1 MDFSKMKYLE
11 LLTCI
16 ISLCCFQALGTVTVF
31 AVLLNLMDFLKK
43 IPLIT
48 WSLNSIWHDCWH
60 GCTCLPS
67 WNIPL
72 PWLLWL
78 TALSYSLLLWL
89 LFLGILPKPT
99 SFDQIFKCWS
109 QILSLLFFSL
119 YCTPLDES
127 VTLIIMNSLKF
138 TVFPQLSPNASV
150 RLCSKSCRLCGY
162 RHGFGGL
169 KVQDQGAHRS
179 DVWRSTS
186 WLIGGCL
193 STVSSYSGRE
203 CSCIFLKDQ

>member
-16 ISLCCFQALGTVTVF
+16 ISFCCFQGLGTVTIFV
-31 AVLLNLMDFLKK
+31 VLLNLMDFFF

-48 WSLNSIWHDCWH
+48 WSLNSIGHGCWH

-78 TALSYSLLLWL
+78 TALSYFLLLWL

-99 SFDQIFKCWS
+99 SFDQIFKHWS

-119 YCTPLDES
+119 YRIPLDES
-127 VTLIIMNSLKF
+127 VTLIIMSSLKF
-138 TVFPQLSPNASV
+138 TVFPQPSPNASV
-150 RLCSKSCRLCGY
+150 RLHSKSCRLCGLNN
-162 RHGFGGL
+162 RHLSLMVLGAWKSKIKVPTDLESDGL
-169 KVQDQGAHRS
+169 LPG
-179 DVWRSTS
+179 
-186 WLIGGCL
+186 L
-193 STVSSYSGRE
+193 
-203 CSCIFLKDQ
+203 

>member
-1 MDFSKMKYLE
+1 MYYLFVLFSGSWYSHYICYVIKSDGL
-11 LLTCI
+11 
-16 ISLCCFQALGTVTVF
+16 F
-31 AVLLNLMDFLKK
+31 FL

-109 QILSLLFFSL
+109 QILSLHFFSL

-150 RLCSKSCRLCGY
+150 RLCSKSCRLCGLNN
-162 RHGFGGL
+162 RHL
-169 KVQDQGAHRS
+169 SLMVLEA
-179 DVWRSTS
+179 WRSKIKVPTDLMS
-186 WLIGGCL
+186 DGLFPGL
-193 STVSSYSGRE
+193 
-203 CSCIFLKDQ
+203 